1 MLMPLPP
8 DILTALS
15 REMALACDAAGV
27 ITEADER
34 AREFIKAEPG
44 TQLTDLVPKGTEAK
58 VQTLIATA
66 LQRFVSSWEVAMLVE
81 GKPRTVAFSAA
92 PRDGRVILVGSLVPD
107 DYAGALS
114 QLNASM
120 SELATL
126 HRELIARQ
134 NEVKQLKGDLM
145 DTERGLVVLNQ
156 EVSDRTETLQSTI
169 SQTSRVVAD
178 VGHEL
183 RTPISAIMGLST
195 LLLGGG
201 DGDLTRE
208 QRKQIEI
215 IRRAA
220 DTLAS
225 LVNDLLDLS
234 KADAGKLTLRI
245 TRFSVKDVL
254 SGLRGMLRPLIPA
267 GSPVTLELEE
277 PDGFPELETDEGKLS
292 QILRN
297 LISNAIKFTER
308 GEVRVSVSPT
318 AYGAAAFRVRDTGI
332 GISVEDQRKLFREFV
347 QIDSALQRK
356 VKGTGL
362 GLALS
367 KRMANL
373 LAGDILV
380 DSEVGRGSVFTV
392 IVPIVHPDVIEMRL
406 LDQRSRAVDPS
417 RTPVLVVEDN
427 RAAMIVYE
435 RYLTKSGFQLILA
448 RSLDEARQKLAALR
462 PAAVILDVMLEDQS
476 SWSFLADLKS
486 DPKTKDIP
494 VLVVTVMG
502 GEERARSLGADDF
515 SLKPVNEAWLTGR
528 LRALT
533 TIGPVQ
539 KVLVIDDDEASRYL
553 LRKFLEG
560 SPYAVIE
567 AADASGGSRRAREEQ
582 PDVIFL
588 DVFLSQGSAL
598 DVAEDLKSDAR
609 TRHIPIVIVSAQQ
622 LADGLREKLS
632 KIASVIVDKRD
643 LSREVALKRIREALE
658 TRR

>member
-1 MLMPLPP
+1 M
-8 DILTALS
+8 S
-15 REMALACDAAGV
+15 REIALACDADGV
-27 ITEADER
+27 ITDADER
-34 AREFIKAEPG
+34 ARKLIQAEPG
-44 TQLTDLVPKGTEAK
+44 IPLTDLVLKGTEPK
-58 VQTLIATA
+58 IKSLIATA
-66 LQRFVSSWEVAMLVE
+66 LQHSVTGWEVAMLVE
-81 GKPRTVAFSAA
+81 GNPRTVAFSAT
-92 PRDGRVILVGSLVPD
+92 PHGGNVILVGSLVQD

-114 QLNASM
+114 QLNATM

-126 HRELIARQ
+126 HRDLIARQ
-134 NEVKQLKGDLM
+134 NEVKQLKGNLL

-156 EVSDRTETLQSTI
+156 EVSDRTETLQSTLNK
-169 SQTSRVVAD
+169 TSRIVAD

-195 LLLGGG
+195 LLLNGG
-201 DGDLTRE
+201 DGDLTKE

-245 TRFSVKDVL
+245 SRFAVNDVL
-254 SGLRGMLRPLIPA
+254 SGLRGMLRPLIPQ
-267 GSPVTLELEE
+267 GSPVTLEMED
-277 PDGFPELETDEGKLS
+277 PQGFPNLETDEGKLA

-308 GEVRVSVSPT
+308 GEVRVSVSLT
-318 AYGAAAFRVRDTGI
+318 GYGAAAFRVRDTGI
-332 GISVEDQRKLFREFV
+332 GISKEDQQKLFREFV
-347 QIDSALQRK
+347 QIDSAIQRK

-380 DSEVGRGSVFTV
+380 ESETGKGSQFTV
-392 IVPIVHPDVIEMRL
+392 IVPLIHPEVVEMRL
-406 LDQRSRAVDPS
+406 LDERSRNIDPS
-417 RTPVLVVEDN
+417 RTPILVVEDN
-427 RAAMIVYE
+427 RAALIVYE
-435 RYLTKSGFQLILA
+435 RYLTKSGFQLVPA
-448 RSLDEARQKLAALR
+448 RSLDEARDKLTSLR

-515 SLKPVNEAWLTGR
+515 SLKPVDEGWLTSR
-528 LRALT
+528 LRTLAQR
-533 TIGPVQ
+533 GPLQ
-539 KVLVIDDDEASRYL
+539 KVLVIDDDETARYL
-553 LRKFLEG
+553 MRKFLEG
-560 SPYAVIE
+560 TPYKLIE
-567 AADASGGSRRAREEQ
+567 ATDVMDGSRRAREEQ
-582 PDVIFL
+582 PDVIVLDLFL
-588 DVFLSQGSAL
+588 PNGNAL
-598 DVAEDLKSDAR
+598 DVVEELKKDAR
-609 TRHIPIVIVSAQQ
+609 TRDIPILIVSAQPF
-622 LADGLREKLS
+622 AEGLRAELAKVSSGFVS
-632 KIASVIVDKRD
+632 KKD
-643 LSREVALKRIREALE
+643 LSRDEALARIREALE
-658 TRR
+658 SRR